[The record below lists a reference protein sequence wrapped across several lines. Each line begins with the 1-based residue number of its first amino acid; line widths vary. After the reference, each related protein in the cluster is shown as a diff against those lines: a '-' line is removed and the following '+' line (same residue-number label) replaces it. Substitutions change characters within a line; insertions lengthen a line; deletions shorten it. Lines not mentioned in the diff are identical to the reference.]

1 MPQHVWSV
9 FCERVLVE
17 MDTQS
22 VSLINVVEE
31 FILEGELPSNR
42 VDLPIQ
48 AALVSYWTR
57 SERETPEYGRTRVR
71 VVSPA
76 GESMTIGHAW
86 ELDLLEER
94 RAQLVSRIEMLPLQG
109 EGIYQLVIEYR
120 SEQEAAWNEATRI
133 PLEVWVHPPSEPEA
147 RPEEAPR

>member
-1 MPQHVWSV
+1 MARHVWSV
-9 FCERVLVE
+9 FCERALVDKHTE
-17 MDTQS
+17 S

-31 FILEGELPSNR
+31 FILEGELPANR

-57 SERETPEYGRTRVR
+57 SERETSEYGRTRVR

-76 GESMTIGHAW
+76 GESLATGHVW
-86 ELDLLEER
+86 ELDLREER

-120 SEQEAAWNEATRI
+120 GEQETAWNEAARI
-133 PLEVWVHPPSEPEA
+133 PLEVWVHPPSEPET